1 MRMVKLAKSHLAQA
15 EARVEAA
22 KGAFRDGNHPFTLR
36 LCQEAVEMGLK
47 ASLRLVG
54 VEYPKKHDVSG
65 ILIDVGDRF
74 PEWFRD
80 QIPFLVDIKSPER
93 KPPTSVA
100 GLARLYKRGNRTSL
114 DVDGMSK
121 TSKKASIRDGTRR
134 FERVPRKEDECSR
147 EQVPHG
153 TSGSVVMA
161 HHLHRAKA
169 MNKLMVQE
177 SPDFSRG
184 DVKLLGP
191 SPRRER

>member
-100 GLARLYKRGNRTSL
+100 GLARLYK
-114 DVDGMSK
+114 K
-121 TSKKASIRDGTRR
+121 
-134 FERVPRKEDECSR
+134 R
-147 EQVPHG
+147 EQNIFGCGWNVQNLEKGFHPRWDEK
-153 TSGSVVMA
+153 V
-161 HHLHRAKA
+161 RAC
-169 MNKLMVQE
+169 
-177 SPDFSRG
+177 SS
-184 DVKLLGP
+184 
-191 SPRRER
+191 